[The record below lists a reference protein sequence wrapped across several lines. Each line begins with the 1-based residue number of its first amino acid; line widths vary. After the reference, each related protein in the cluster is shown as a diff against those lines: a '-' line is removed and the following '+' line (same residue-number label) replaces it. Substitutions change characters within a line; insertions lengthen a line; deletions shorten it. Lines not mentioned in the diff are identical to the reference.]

1 MINEE
6 KGAIQSVGRALRIL
20 GLFDAEHKRLTY
32 SEICQL
38 SKIPPGSVFRF
49 LSTMKDFGFLDFEP
63 VSKRYSLG
71 PRMIFLGSLA
81 MESIDLVEIAR
92 PYMEELK
99 EKTNETVSL
108 FVRRGFKKVCVFKV
122 ESEHSIRYSSRLG
135 EIMYLHGGASGKV
148 LMSGMTKQ
156 ELDDYEEKEGFN
168 KLTPS
173 TLSSRDEIEEAF
185 ESTREEGYAIS
196 FGERSANSAG
206 IGVPIFDCKRN
217 VIACLNITLPADR
230 FDKSKLPEW
239 VSLLKES
246 GMAISR
252 KNGLS
257 PGK

>member
-1 MINEE
+1 MIHEE

-20 GLFDAEHKRLTY
+20 GLFDVEHKKLTY

-38 SKIPPGSVFRF
+38 SKIPRGSVFRF
-49 LSTMKDFGFLDFEP
+49 LSTLKDCGFLDFESG
-63 VSKRYSLG
+63 SKRYSLG
-71 PRMIFLGSLA
+71 PRMIFLGNLA
-81 MESIDLVEIAR
+81 MESIDLVDIAR
-92 PYMEELK
+92 PYMEGLK

-108 FVRRGFKKVCVFKV
+108 FVRRGFRKVCVFKV
-122 ESEHSIRYSSRLG
+122 ESGHSIRYSSRLG

-148 LMSGMTKQ
+148 LMSGMTQ
-156 ELDDYEEKEGFN
+156 EELNEYEAQEGFQ
-168 KLTPS
+168 KLTAS
-173 TLSSRDEIEEAF
+173 TLSLRDEIEIALER
-185 ESTREEGYAIS
+185 TREEGYAVS